1 MPKKFLNSIW
11 CTLIISIAIAIIVF
25 FLTQRIFGEQEP
37 VIISVCVSIIIFLLT
52 QKLIMEKEEGK
63 QKKMEDERISH
74 EFNIRPTYKY
84 VDDQDDKIMEALKR
98 HSDESAETNKQMVKL
113 IESVDG
119 NVKILLGK
127 LQ

>member
-25 FLTQRIFGEQEP
+25 FLTRRIFGEQEP

-63 QKKMEDERISH
+63 QKRLEDERISH
-74 EFNIRPTYKY
+74 EFNIRPTFQY
-84 VDDQDDKIMEALKR
+84 VDEQNRKTMEALR
-98 HSDESAETNKQMVKL
+98 QHIEESEKSNEHIIKL
-113 IESVDG
+113 IDQVDG